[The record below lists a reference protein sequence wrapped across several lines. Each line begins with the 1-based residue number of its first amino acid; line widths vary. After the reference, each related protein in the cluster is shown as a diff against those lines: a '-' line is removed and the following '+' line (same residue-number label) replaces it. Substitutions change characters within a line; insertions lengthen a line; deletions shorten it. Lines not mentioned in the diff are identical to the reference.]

1 MTSFCFMYICSPVK
15 YMQERCCSKL
25 VADVELSAS
34 RKHHTDIDPHLSSH
48 FLSQSLLAMVHNDRT
63 KQQQRA
69 AKLYALCS
77 CPRLSPWL
85 RLGYG
90 PMAVWTVYGMNRN
103 RGKHV
108 GYIASLTGKNFSGTA
123 TYLKLEFLWNKKS
136 LETFGIL

>member
-34 RKHHTDIDPHLSSH
+34 RKHHTDIDPHFSSH
-48 FLSQSLLAMVHNDRT
+48 FLSQSLLAMVHNDWT

-90 PMAVWTVYGMNRN
+90 PIWQYEPSMVWTETEESTDIV
-103 RGKHV
+103 
-108 GYIASLTGKNFSGTA
+108 SLTGKNFFRDGHLFKIGIS
-123 TYLKLEFLWNKKS
+123 LK
-136 LETFGIL
+136 